1 MALVQCR
8 ECGREIS
15 ERAIACPQCGDPK
28 RTASSSRG
36 IRILLGVLVLA
47 LAVLLFASGLLVTWL
62 APNASSPIEIELPQ
76 RSVPST
82 SLQADCIPR
91 DACVSTQLASR

>member
-47 LAVLLFASGLLVTWL
+47 LAVLFAAGLLVTWL
-62 APNASSPIEIELPQ
+62 APNASSPIEMELPQ

>member
-15 ERAIACPQCGDPK
+15 DRAIACPQCGDPK
-28 RTASSSRG
+28 RMASSSRG
-36 IRILLGVLVLA
+36 IRILLGVLVSILVLMLA
-47 LAVLLFASGLLVTWL
+47 AGILLAWL
-62 APNASSPIEIELPQ
+62 APNASHPIEIELPQ

-82 SLQADCIPR
+82 SLQADCSTR
-91 DACVSTQLASR
+91 TACAPTQLASR